1 MEGLWYMHFTAGPLE
16 GDGLA
21 VLRNGEI
28 LGGDPAYTYAGS
40 YREDGKILYAN
51 VRVCPYPRSKV
62 PSELKHPITLFLQ
75 GTVEDK
81 RASVTGH
88 ADNAPGLTVAVELH
102 RAA

>member
-1 MEGLWYMHFTAGPLE
+1 M
-16 GDGLA
+16 
-21 VLRNGEI
+21 LRNGEI

-51 VRVCPYPRSKV
+51 VRVCPYARSKV